1 MRVLRLMGVAAGP
14 LLEDADPTHRT
25 WLLLRLVRA
34 AIAAGELDL
43 AEEWAEASLAHAE
56 RLQLAAGSVRAAVA
70 CAEVV
75 LARGD
80 AAEAAIVAD
89 HACLTADAERAPL
102 DALDARLLMGRALA
116 AAGDV
121 RARDILQRVAA
132 DAGRA
137 GARAIHDAA
146 GRELRRLGSRVSAPA
161 RRAARRDTTLSERER
176 EIATLVSEGRSNKQV
191 AAALFLSEKTIE
203 NALTTIYA
211 KLGVRSRVELS
222 LRFHLDGPARVE
234 QGVDDDHRGRRPDVP
249 EDLAVRR
256 HRSFGVG
263 GRRQKGAGADDVGG
277 AGARFGQRG
286 EDDLPAAASLFR
298 R

>member
-1 MRVLRLMGVAAGP
+1 MAAAAGP
-14 LLEDADPTHRT
+14 LLELADPTHRT

-34 AIAAGELDL
+34 AIAAGDLDL
-43 AEEWAEASLAHAE
+43 AEQWAEDSVAHAE

-80 AAEAAIVAD
+80 AAEAAVVAE
-89 HACLTADAERAPL
+89 HACEAADTELAPL
-102 DALDARLLMGRALA
+102 DALQARLVAGRALA
-116 AAGDV
+116 AAGDA
-121 RARDILQRVAA
+121 RARDVLQRVAG

-137 GARAIHDAA
+137 GAQGLHEAA

-222 LRFHLDGPARVE
+222 LRFHLDGPAGVE
-234 QGVDDDHRGRRPDVP
+234 QGADDEHRGRRPDGG
-249 EDLAVRR
+249 EDLPVRR
-256 HRSFGVG
+256 HRSLGVG
-263 GRRQKGAGADDVGG
+263 GRGEERAGADNVIDG
-277 AGARFGQRG
+277 GARFGQRG